1 MCDTGEG
8 EKRKKKPKRTP
19 KGEITH
25 IPDNDWLD
33 SRGERGRVQSSDGL
47 MDENLFQKLI
57 QTVRYEPH
65 R

>member
-1 MCDTGEG
+1 MCDTEEG
-8 EKRKKKPKRTP
+8 EKPKRTP

-57 QTVRYEPH
+57 QTVR
-65 R
+65 